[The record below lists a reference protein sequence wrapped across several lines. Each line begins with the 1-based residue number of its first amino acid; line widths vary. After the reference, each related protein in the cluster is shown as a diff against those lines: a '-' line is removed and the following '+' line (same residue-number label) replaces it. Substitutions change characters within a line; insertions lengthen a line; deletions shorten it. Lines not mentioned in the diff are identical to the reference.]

1 MRRSLALALA
11 VVSLAAAGCQ
21 QDTEKTEAEL
31 EAKICD
37 NLASVGT
44 ALEEVAALEPTSTVG
59 EAKVANLALSTS
71 LASLNQSEALLEKLR
86 LRDFRD
92 QLKAFDAA
100 ATRVTTNKTLTLQEA
115 AGELKTEAAP
125 VIAARRRVSEQ
136 VNCPAE
142 ASAIPTEPSPES
154 GSGNRARPGP
164 VFRGAG

>member
-31 EAKICD
+31 EAKICN
-37 NLASVGT
+37 NLAGVGT
-44 ALEEVAALEPTSTVG
+44 ALEEVAALEPSSTVG
-59 EAKVANLALSTS
+59 EAKVANLALSSS
-71 LASLNQSEALLEKLR
+71 LASLNQSEALLEKYR

-125 VIAARRRVSEQ
+125 VIAARRRVS
-136 VNCPAE
+136 
-142 ASAIPTEPSPES
+142 S
-154 GSGNRARPGP
+154 R
-164 VFRGAG
+164 